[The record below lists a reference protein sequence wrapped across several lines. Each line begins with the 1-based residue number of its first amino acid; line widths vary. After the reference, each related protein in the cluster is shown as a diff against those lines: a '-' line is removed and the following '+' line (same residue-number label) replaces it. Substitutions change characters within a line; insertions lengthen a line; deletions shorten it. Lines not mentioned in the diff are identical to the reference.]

1 MWAIEF
7 AGKGLIKE
15 HMFVPVEGSPAGG
28 AFTADEPKRFE
39 RARCTRATGCS
50 EVLGS
55 PRGTAIRLG
64 LKRTTLQS
72 RIQNIAR
79 STA

>member
-50 EVLGS
+50 EVRAEPPSAWVSSAPRSNRAHRTSLG
-55 PRGTAIRLG
+55 PRR
-64 LKRTTLQS
+64 
-72 RIQNIAR
+72 
-79 STA
+79 